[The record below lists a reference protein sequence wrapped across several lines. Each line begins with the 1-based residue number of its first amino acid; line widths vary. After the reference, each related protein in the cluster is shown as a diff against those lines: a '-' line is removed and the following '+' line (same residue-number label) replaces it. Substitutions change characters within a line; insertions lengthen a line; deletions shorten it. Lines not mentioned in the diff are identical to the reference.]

1 MARNEVFT
9 TNKVEFINIAAL
21 IILVIFV
28 WLNLRALIIDIGITL
43 IAFIGGINYINKF
56 MSQVR
61 LTDEEISYRHC
72 QKKKH

>member
-56 MSQVR
+56 IFQVR
-61 LTDEEISYRHC
+61 LTDEEISYRNC
-72 QKKKH
+72 QRKKH